1 MSKLDDFSKA
11 YDILVSYNGSNPYL
25 LTVKRDVVCH
35 NHKLNDFEIQ
45 YILANYNVEPR
56 IINKI
61 TKIPSWFGDKKQ
73 KEWGLDFSP
82 KVLKIITYLGE
93 TSTAYCCFAQYRK
106 SVEPQMMFIPKNA
119 VINNFLVDD
128 YMNIDVDFDKYDKL
142 STKKDPNR
150 KLMLHQK
157 EAVQFLLGRKQ
168 CILADSMGLGK
179 TTSLAVA
186 SLEGGFESILII
198 CPASLKTN
206 WRNELLWYAD
216 ESEITIIDSV
226 TDKTKSEL
234 EKMLG
239 YNEGKSGKKR
249 EELLEEANS
258 LGKWRDNKFVI
269 INYDIL
275 DQFYK
280 ITHARRADA
289 IQDAF
294 MQSPMLQYIYNK
306 KSCIIIDE
314 AHRLSNSTS
323 IRYKVIKDLIKKG
336 KPDSLYLSTGTPIT
350 NNPKNLFCLLQLL
363 NDPIKDDWNYYMNRY
378 CGARKFV
385 HPKDKEKRNFI
396 SNRYIMDRNKK
407 NWYELTP
414 DEKMELQNIINRS
427 CRMMTVADGAT
438 NLDELKER
446 ISHIYLRRIK
456 EDLGKMPQ
464 KYIYEMFYDLSM
476 DEEVEYDRLWK
487 EYETQKL
494 SENPDKELNKE
505 LLEGGIYR
513 RYLSKQMVPH
523 TEQLCDNILSKGE
536 KVIIFCCYDDELYT
550 LADYYKDS
558 CVVYNGKMSIKQKDA
573 AVEKFMND
581 KSTNV
586 FIGNIIAAGVGINL
600 TNACYVVFNNISF
613 VPSDNEQ
620 GCDRVFR
627 IGQKKDCH
635 IYYQMFRNTQYE
647 RMWDTV
653 LRKSC
658 IINAVIKKEDEK

>member
-234 EKMLG
+234 EKILG
-239 YNEGKSGKKR
+239 YKEGESGKKR

-289 IQDAF
+289 IQEAF
-294 MQSPMLQYIYNK
+294 IQSPMLQYIYNK

-396 SNRYIMDRNKK
+396 STRYIMDRNKK

>member
-239 YNEGKSGKKR
+239 YKEGESGKKR

-289 IQDAF
+289 IQEAF

-396 SNRYIMDRNKK
+396 STRYIMDRNKK

-414 DEKMELQNIINRS
+414 DEKIELQNIINRS

-464 KYIYEMFYDLSM
+464 KYIYEMFYNLSM

>member
-239 YNEGKSGKKR
+239 YKEGESGKKR

-289 IQDAF
+289 IQEAF

-396 SNRYIMDRNKK
+396 STRYIMDRNKK

>member
-239 YNEGKSGKKR
+239 YKEGESGKKR

-289 IQDAF
+289 IQEAF
-294 MQSPMLQYIYNK
+294 TQSPMLQYIYNK

-396 SNRYIMDRNKK
+396 STRYIMDRNKK

-414 DEKMELQNIINRS
+414 DEKIELQNIINRS

>member
-239 YNEGKSGKKR
+239 YKEGKSGKKR

-289 IQDAF
+289 IQEAF

-396 SNRYIMDRNKK
+396 STRYIMDRNKK

>member
-216 ESEITIIDSV
+216 DSEITIIDSV

-239 YNEGKSGKKR
+239 YKEGKSGKKR

-289 IQDAF
+289 IQEAF

-396 SNRYIMDRNKK
+396 STRYIMDRNKK

>member
-45 YILANYNVEPR
+45 YILANYNIEPR

-93 TSTAYCCFAQYRK
+93 TTTAYCCFAQYRK

-157 EAVQFLLGRKQ
+157 EAVQFLLSRKH

-186 SLEGGFESILII
+186 SLEGGFDSILII

-239 YNEGKSGKKR
+239 YKEGKSGKKR

-289 IQDAF
+289 IQEAF

-396 SNRYIMDRNKK
+396 STRYIMDRNKK

-438 NLDELKER
+438 NLDELNER

-581 KSTNV
+581 KFTNV

>member
-157 EAVQFLLGRKQ
+157 EAVQFLLCRKH

-186 SLEGGFESILII
+186 SIEGGFESILII

-239 YNEGKSGKKR
+239 YKEGESGKKR

-289 IQDAF
+289 IQEAF

-396 SNRYIMDRNKK
+396 STRYIMDRNKK

-414 DEKMELQNIINRS
+414 DEKIELQNIINRS

>member
-1 MSKLDDFSKA
+1 
-11 YDILVSYNGSNPYL
+11 
-25 LTVKRDVVCH
+25 
-35 NHKLNDFEIQ
+35 
-45 YILANYNVEPR
+45 
-56 IINKI
+56 
-61 TKIPSWFGDKKQ
+61 
-73 KEWGLDFSP
+73 
-82 KVLKIITYLGE
+82 
-93 TSTAYCCFAQYRK
+93 
-106 SVEPQMMFIPKNA
+106 
-119 VINNFLVDD
+119 
-128 YMNIDVDFDKYDKL
+128 
-142 STKKDPNR
+142 
-150 KLMLHQK
+150 
-157 EAVQFLLGRKQ
+157 
-168 CILADSMGLGK
+168 
-179 TTSLAVA
+179 
-186 SLEGGFESILII
+186 
-198 CPASLKTN
+198 
-206 WRNELLWYAD
+206 
-216 ESEITIIDSV
+216 
-226 TDKTKSEL
+226 
-234 EKMLG
+234 
-239 YNEGKSGKKR
+239 
-249 EELLEEANS
+249 
-258 LGKWRDNKFVI
+258 
-269 INYDIL
+269 
-275 DQFYK
+275 
-280 ITHARRADA
+280 
-289 IQDAF
+289 
-294 MQSPMLQYIYNK
+294 
-306 KSCIIIDE
+306 
-314 AHRLSNSTS
+314 
-323 IRYKVIKDLIKKG
+323 
-336 KPDSLYLSTGTPIT
+336 
-350 NNPKNLFCLLQLL
+350 
-363 NDPIKDDWNYYMNRY
+363 
-378 CGARKFV
+378 
-385 HPKDKEKRNFI
+385 
-396 SNRYIMDRNKK
+396 
-407 NWYELTP
+407 
-414 DEKMELQNIINRS
+414 
-427 CRMMTVADGAT
+427 MMTVADGAT

-476 DEEVEYDRLWK
+476 DEEIEYDRLWK

-620 GCDRVFR
+620 GCDRVCR
-627 IGQKKDCH
+627 IGQKNDCH

>member
-289 IQDAF
+289 IQEAF

-385 HPKDKEKRNFI
+385 HPKDKEQRNFI
-396 SNRYIMDRNKK
+396 STRYIMDRNKK

>member
-216 ESEITIIDSV
+216 DSEITIIDSV

-239 YNEGKSGKKR
+239 YKEGESGKKR

-289 IQDAF
+289 IQEAF

-396 SNRYIMDRNKK
+396 STRYIMDRNKK

-414 DEKMELQNIINRS
+414 EEKMELQNIINRS

>member
-239 YNEGKSGKKR
+239 YKEGKSGKKR

-289 IQDAF
+289 IQEAF

-336 KPDSLYLSTGTPIT
+336 EPDSLYLSTGTPIT

-396 SNRYIMDRNKK
+396 TTRHIMDRNKK

-414 DEKMELQNIINRS
+414 EEKMELQNIINRS

>member
-239 YNEGKSGKKR
+239 YKEGESGKKR

-289 IQDAF
+289 IQEAF

-396 SNRYIMDRNKK
+396 STRYIMDRNKK

-414 DEKMELQNIINRS
+414 EEKMELQNIINRS

>member
-45 YILANYNVEPR
+45 YILANYNIEPR

-216 ESEITIIDSV
+216 DSEITIIDSV

-239 YNEGKSGKKR
+239 YKEGKSGKKR

-289 IQDAF
+289 IQEAF

-396 SNRYIMDRNKK
+396 STRYIMDRNKK

>member
-239 YNEGKSGKKR
+239 YKEGKSGKKR

-280 ITHARRADA
+280 ITHSRRADT
-289 IQDAF
+289 IQEAF

-396 SNRYIMDRNKK
+396 TTRYIMDRNKK

-414 DEKMELQNIINRS
+414 EEKMELQNIINRS

-523 TEQLCDNILSKGE
+523 TELLCDNILSKGE

>member
-234 EKMLG
+234 EKILG
-239 YNEGKSGKKR
+239 YKEGESGKKR

-289 IQDAF
+289 IQEAF

-396 SNRYIMDRNKK
+396 STRYIMDRNKK

>member
-73 KEWGLDFSP
+73 KEWGLDYSP

-396 SNRYIMDRNKK
+396 STRYIMDRNKK

>member
-239 YNEGKSGKKR
+239 YKEGESGKKR

-289 IQDAF
+289 IQEAF
-294 MQSPMLQYIYNK
+294 TQSPMLQYIYNK

-396 SNRYIMDRNKK
+396 STRYIMDRNKK

>member
-289 IQDAF
+289 IQEAF

-396 SNRYIMDRNKK
+396 STRYIMDRNKK

-414 DEKMELQNIINRS
+414 DEKIELQNIINRS

>member
-128 YMNIDVDFDKYDKL
+128 YMNIDVDFDKYDRL

-157 EAVQFLLGRKQ
+157 EAVQFLLGIKH

-206 WRNELLWYAD
+206 WRNELLWYVD

-239 YNEGKSGKKR
+239 YKEGKSGKKR
-249 EELLEEANS
+249 EELVEEANA

-289 IQDAF
+289 IQEAF
-294 MQSPMLQYIYNK
+294 KQSPMLQYIYNK

-336 KPDSLYLSTGTPIT
+336 NPDSLYLSTGTPIT

-396 SNRYIMDRNKK
+396 STRYIMDRNKK

-414 DEKMELQNIINRS
+414 EERMELQNIINRS

-476 DEEVEYDRLWK
+476 DEEAEYDRLWK
-487 EYETQKL
+487 EYEAQKL

-581 KSTNV
+581 QSTNV

-635 IYYQMFRNTQYE
+635 IYYQVFRNTQYE

>member
-1 MSKLDDFSKA
+1 M
-11 YDILVSYNGSNPYL
+11 
-25 LTVKRDVVCH
+25 
-35 NHKLNDFEIQ
+35 
-45 YILANYNVEPR
+45 
-56 IINKI
+56 
-61 TKIPSWFGDKKQ
+61 
-73 KEWGLDFSP
+73 
-82 KVLKIITYLGE
+82 
-93 TSTAYCCFAQYRK
+93 
-106 SVEPQMMFIPKNA
+106 
-119 VINNFLVDD
+119 
-128 YMNIDVDFDKYDKL
+128 
-142 STKKDPNR
+142 
-150 KLMLHQK
+150 
-157 EAVQFLLGRKQ
+157 
-168 CILADSMGLGK
+168 
-179 TTSLAVA
+179 
-186 SLEGGFESILII
+186 
-198 CPASLKTN
+198 KTN

-239 YNEGKSGKKR
+239 YKEGKSGKKR

-289 IQDAF
+289 IQEAF

-396 SNRYIMDRNKK
+396 STRYIMDRNKK

-414 DEKMELQNIINRS
+414 EEKMELQNIINRS

>member
-128 YMNIDVDFDKYDKL
+128 YMSIDVDFDKYDKL

-216 ESEITIIDSV
+216 DSEITIIDSV

-239 YNEGKSGKKR
+239 YKEGESGKKR

-289 IQDAF
+289 IQEAF

-396 SNRYIMDRNKK
+396 STRYIMDRNKK

-414 DEKMELQNIINRS
+414 EEKMELQNIINRS

>member
-239 YNEGKSGKKR
+239 YKEGKSGKKR

-289 IQDAF
+289 IQEAF

-396 SNRYIMDRNKK
+396 STRYIMDRNKK

-414 DEKMELQNIINRS
+414 DEKIELQNIINRS

>member
-157 EAVQFLLGRKQ
+157 EAVQFLLGRKH

-186 SLEGGFESILII
+186 SLEGGFDSILII

-239 YNEGKSGKKR
+239 YKEGKSGKKR

-289 IQDAF
+289 IQEAF

-336 KPDSLYLSTGTPIT
+336 EPDSLYLSTGTPIT

-396 SNRYIMDRNKK
+396 STRYIMDRNKK

-414 DEKMELQNIINRS
+414 EEKMELQNIINRS

-581 KSTNV
+581 KSSNV

>member
-239 YNEGKSGKKR
+239 YKEGKSGKKR

-280 ITHARRADA
+280 ITHSRRADT
-289 IQDAF
+289 IQEAF

-396 SNRYIMDRNKK
+396 TTRYIMDRNKK

-414 DEKMELQNIINRS
+414 EEKMELQNIINRS

>member
-239 YNEGKSGKKR
+239 YKEGKSGKKR

-289 IQDAF
+289 IQEAF

-396 SNRYIMDRNKK
+396 TTRYIMDRNKK

-414 DEKMELQNIINRS
+414 EEKMELQNIINRS

-523 TEQLCDNILSKGE
+523 TELLCDNILSKGE

>member
-82 KVLKIITYLGE
+82 KVLKIVTYLGE

-239 YNEGKSGKKR
+239 YKEGESGKKR

-258 LGKWRDNKFVI
+258 LGKWRNNKFVI

-289 IQDAF
+289 IQEAF

-396 SNRYIMDRNKK
+396 STRYIMDRNKK

-414 DEKMELQNIINRS
+414 DEKIELQNIINRS

>member
-239 YNEGKSGKKR
+239 YKEGKSGKKR

-289 IQDAF
+289 IQEAF

-396 SNRYIMDRNKK
+396 STRYIMDRNKK

-414 DEKMELQNIINRS
+414 EEKMELQNIINRS

>member
-239 YNEGKSGKKR
+239 YKEGESGKKR

-289 IQDAF
+289 IQEAF

-396 SNRYIMDRNKK
+396 STRYIMDRNKK

-414 DEKMELQNIINRS
+414 DEKIELQNIINRS

-464 KYIYEMFYDLSM
+464 KYIYEMFYDLSI

>member
-45 YILANYNVEPR
+45 YILANYNIEPR

-239 YNEGKSGKKR
+239 YKEGKSGKKR

-289 IQDAF
+289 IQEAF

-396 SNRYIMDRNKK
+396 STRYIMDRNKK

>member
-128 YMNIDVDFDKYDKL
+128 YMSIDVDFDKYDKL

-216 ESEITIIDSV
+216 DSEITIIDSV

-239 YNEGKSGKKR
+239 YKEGKSGKKR

-289 IQDAF
+289 IQEAF

-396 SNRYIMDRNKK
+396 STRYIMDRNKK

>member
-1 MSKLDDFSKA
+1 MSS
-11 YDILVSYNGSNPYL
+11 S
-25 LTVKRDVVCH
+25 
-35 NHKLNDFEIQ
+35 
-45 YILANYNVEPR
+45 
-56 IINKI
+56 
-61 TKIPSWFGDKKQ
+61 
-73 KEWGLDFSP
+73 
-82 KVLKIITYLGE
+82 LGE
-93 TSTAYCCFAQYRK
+93 TNTAYCCFAQYRK
-106 SVEPQMMFIPKNA
+106 SVDPQMMFIPKNA

-128 YMNIDVDFDKYDKL
+128 YMNIDVDFDKYDRL

-157 EAVQFLLGRKQ
+157 EAVQFLLDRKH

-216 ESEITIIDSV
+216 ESKITIIDSV
-226 TDKTKSEL
+226 TDKTKAEL

-239 YNEGKSGKKR
+239 YKEGKSGKKR

-289 IQDAF
+289 IQEAF
-294 MQSPMLQYIYNK
+294 NQSPMLQYIYNK

-396 SNRYIMDRNKK
+396 STRYIMDRNKR

-414 DEKMELQNIINRS
+414 EERIELQNIINRS

-438 NLDELKER
+438 NLDE
-446 ISHIYLRRIK
+446 
-456 EDLGKMPQ
+456 
-464 KYIYEMFYDLSM
+464 
-476 DEEVEYDRLWK
+476 
-487 EYETQKL
+487 
-494 SENPDKELNKE
+494 
-505 LLEGGIYR
+505 
-513 RYLSKQMVPH
+513 
-523 TEQLCDNILSKGE
+523 
-536 KVIIFCCYDDELYT
+536 
-550 LADYYKDS
+550 
-558 CVVYNGKMSIKQKDA
+558 
-573 AVEKFMND
+573 
-581 KSTNV
+581 
-586 FIGNIIAAGVGINL
+586 
-600 TNACYVVFNNISF
+600 
-613 VPSDNEQ
+613 
-620 GCDRVFR
+620 
-627 IGQKKDCH
+627 
-635 IYYQMFRNTQYE
+635 
-647 RMWDTV
+647 
-653 LRKSC
+653 
-658 IINAVIKKEDEK
+658 

>member
-157 EAVQFLLGRKQ
+157 EAVQFLLGRKH

-239 YNEGKSGKKR
+239 YKEGESGKKR

-289 IQDAF
+289 IQEAF

-396 SNRYIMDRNKK
+396 STRYIMDRNKK
-407 NWYELTP
+407 DWYELTP

-464 KYIYEMFYDLSM
+464 KYVYEMFYDLSM

>member
-239 YNEGKSGKKR
+239 YKEGESGKKR

-289 IQDAF
+289 IQEAF

-396 SNRYIMDRNKK
+396 STRYIMDRNKK

-414 DEKMELQNIINRS
+414 DEKIELQNIINRS

>member
-11 YDILVSYNGSNPYL
+11 YDILVSYNGSNPYM

-239 YNEGKSGKKR
+239 YKEGESGKKR

-289 IQDAF
+289 IQEAF

-396 SNRYIMDRNKK
+396 STRYIMDRNKK